1 KFDLRKKITAAMIEV
16 CKDRNDHEGVT
27 FWEWVLVL
35 LDRAGHD
42 FMSDDED
49 ITVLDRTDGKRTIAR
64 HIKQVT
70 LLKWR
75 HPYFLKLFRF
85 IDAILGIENM
95 VFQQH
100 GKAPMERVRTSQV
113 SSWPAPPGR
122 PPSFYAPIFLA
133 SLTLPQ
139 KTALKMDEIEFTLRH
154 FEEDLDD

>member
-35 LDRAGHD
+35 LDCAGHD
-42 FMSDDED
+42 FMLDDED
-49 ITVLDRTDGKRTIAR
+49 MTRTIAR
-64 HIKQVT
+64 CIKQVA

-85 IDAILGIENM
+85 IDVILGIENM

-139 KTALKMDEIEFTLRH
+139 KTALKMDEIEFTLCH